1 VRQLTAAPPGD
12 AVAAINPPRPV
23 IVLDGTSAVVEA
35 AAVRAV
41 RAVVTV
47 ALAAVAWTAEA
58 RRTPSLWQGFPKTPT
73 S

>member
-1 VRQLTAAPPGD
+1 MTAAPPGD

-47 ALAAVAWTAEA
+47 ALAAVAAVAWTAEA

>member
-1 VRQLTAAPPGD
+1 MTAAPPGD

-41 RAVVTV
+41 RAVAV
-47 ALAAVAWTAEA
+47 ALAAVAAVAWTAEA

>member
-1 VRQLTAAPPGD
+1 MTAAPPGD

-41 RAVVTV
+41 RAVAV
-47 ALAAVAWTAEA
+47 AVAAVAAVAWTAEA